1 MTFSLSAIFHCKP
14 VASWVRSHHAQLALR
29 PARCFV
35 PPFVK
40 ILRVSQPLM
49 RKINMP
55 LLSKT
60 RDKTALIVGVML
72 CNVVQA
78 QTLTIGTGVVNQGD
92 ESVEIPVSF
101 DATGTPV
108 GSYSL
113 SFTFERPPAAPSGL
127 VSFVTGKASCGGPAT
142 IDATA
147 TALNVGAF
155 DPKLGPLPT
164 ALACTFAIPLDSTA
178 SVGSY
183 PFEVTFSE
191 FGDLT
196 GLGTVQGTI
205 VAGGIVIQPRP
216 NDIPPA
222 LAYNPTTAS
231 TVVLESG
238 AGSIEATPF
247 GGMGSGAAAT
257 TAINGCAIGGVSG
270 PGTFGS
276 VAGVNLTFVGNTTS
290 PQSINLSCTLGDAVT
305 TGTLTCNE
313 TAGSGPP
320 LVRSWSLT
328 CPSSSLGVPPNLT
341 YVPSFGSNVSFIG
354 TPGTQIISTISVIGI
369 SGTGSGGSATARV
382 SDCQV
387 SPALSPPVFACQP
400 SGGNVLDFTP
410 GGADP
415 GDITC
420 SCEAPSTGQL
430 TANLTCEETR
440 PLGTTPVVRQ
450 WSLTCPGTPGS
461 CGTLVFSPNPGLI
474 QFTGGTASIGISHT
488 GGTMGNDTTFNGCG
502 ITGANASNFQISNAP
517 INFSFTGGST
527 GSGQID
533 LACTNSTTAPVQ
545 ATLSCSQVCDVNNT
559 PRTWTL
565 ECPAGGTPPPTAEV
579 VPVPSSSDFSRIL
592 LAAMLVLIGMAAVTI
607 RGRS

>member
-1 MTFSLSAIFHCKP
+1 MSNKSRMFMAVSGALLFSSALSA
-14 VASWVRSHHAQLALR
+14 
-29 PARCFV
+29 
-35 PPFVK
+35 
-40 ILRVSQPLM
+40 
-49 RKINMP
+49 
-55 LLSKT
+55 
-60 RDKTALIVGVML
+60 
-72 CNVVQA
+72 
-78 QTLTIGTGVVNQGD
+78 QTITIGTANVSTGATSAMV
-92 ESVEIPVSF
+92 PVTFTASGANPVAGYA
-101 DATGTPV
+101 ATF
-108 GSYSL
+108 
-113 SFTFERPPAAPSGL
+113 SFTRDPAVAAMGM
-127 VSFVTGKASCGGPAT
+127 VTASNVDGSCGGPGVTTPTGTT
-142 IDATA
+142 I
-147 TALNVGAF
+147 NVG
-155 DPKLGPLPT
+155 DLDLGLAALPSGTTCNLTFPLEPG
-164 ALACTFAIPLDSTA
+164 AAAGNYPLM
-178 SVGSY
+178 
-183 PFEVTFSE
+183 VTFEE
-191 FGDLT
+191 FTDT
-196 GLGTVQGTI
+196 GGNPTTGTTVPGAIIISAGPVDTPPTI
-205 VAGGIVIQPRP
+205 
-216 NDIPPA
+216 
-222 LAYNPTTAS
+222 AYNPTTGS
-231 TVVLESG
+231 TVSLPGG
-238 AGSIEATPF
+238 AGTIVATPS
-247 GGMGSGAAAT
+247 GGMGTGAAAT
-257 TAINGCAIGGVSG
+257 TTVNGCAIGSVSG

-276 VAGVNLTFVGNTTS
+276 VAGVSLSFVGNTTT
-290 PQSINLSCTLGDAVT
+290 PQNINLSCTQGGMVT

-313 TAGSGPP
+313 TRGAMAPT
-320 LVRSWSLT
+320 VRSWPLS
-328 CPSSSLGVPPNLT
+328 CPAGAAGTPPTLN
-341 YVPSFGSNVSFIG
+341 YVPAPGSNVTFVG
-354 TPGTQIISTISVIGI
+354 APGTMIMSTIAVTGTG
-369 SGTGSGGSATARV
+369 GTGSGASATARV
-382 SDCQV
+382 SDCQI

-420 SCEAPSTGQL
+420 SCDAPSTGQL